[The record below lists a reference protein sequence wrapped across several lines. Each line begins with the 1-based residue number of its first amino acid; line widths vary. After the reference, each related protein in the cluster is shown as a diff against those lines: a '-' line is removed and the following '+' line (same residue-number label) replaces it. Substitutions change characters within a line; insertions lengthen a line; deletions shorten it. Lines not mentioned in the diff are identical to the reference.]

1 MQKII
6 AKQRKQLVRLKRA
19 LQKKEK
25 KTCEKKA
32 QSTLR
37 ELLPN
42 RIVNFVEMQL
52 KLHKKK
58 GKRCSPEMKAFALSL
73 YHISGKAYRLISK
86 FFYLPSKSSLLRWVS
101 KLPRSSGLTK
111 AALNVIETKVK
122 VMSNI
127 SKLCTLCMDEISLK
141 SNLLYDIFTDEVIGF
156 VDLGA
161 GQRRELIAT
170 SALVVMARG
179 ITDNWKQP
187 LGYFLVHES
196 CKSSEIKKSYLMPLK
211 KYFQL
216 A

>member
-25 KTCEKKA
+25 NTCEKKA
-32 QSTLR
+32 LSTLK

-42 RIVNFVEMQL
+42 RIANFVEMQL

-58 GKRCSPEMKAFALSL
+58 GKGRRYSPEMKAFALSL

-86 FFYLPSKSSLLRWVS
+86 FFYLPSKSSLLRWLS

-122 VMSNI
+122 VMSDI

-141 SNLLYDIFTDEVIGF
+141 RNLLYDISTDEVIGF

-161 GQRRELIAT
+161 GQKR
-170 SALVVMARG
+170 
-179 ITDNWKQP
+179 
-187 LGYFLVHES
+187 
-196 CKSSEIKKSYLMPLK
+196 
-211 KYFQL
+211 
-216 A
+216 